1 MLCPTA
7 TGEVAIT
14 VRIIRIAIIVRQF
27 FPVSDMPEGHNPDRT
42 GGDVDVTIG
51 ITGVVDIAGGI
62 PEYLAINIRAVIE
75 GKNIDIALR
84 YSLRTDIFRNLL
96 PDVLKNPGRW
106 LDFLRGKETETRNRG
121 LMHPNTHL
129 HRIFPHRRALQACG
143 AHACFW
149 RADVRSDTTRKSM
162 GDIVFFMKMVGSI
175 PDDVNP

>member
-27 FPVSDMPEGHNPDRT
+27 FPSSDMPEGHNPDRT

-51 ITGVVDIAGGI
+51 STGVVDIAGGV
-62 PEYLAINIRAVIE
+62 PEYLAINIIAVIE

-84 YSLRTDIFRNLL
+84 YSRDVCTPTRTFTAS
-96 PDVLKNPGRW
+96 
-106 LDFLRGKETETRNRG
+106 FLIGELCRPVARTRAFG
-121 LMHPNTHL
+121 VPT
-129 HRIFPHRRALQACG
+129 C
-143 AHACFW
+143 
-149 RADVRSDTTRKSM
+149 SDTTRKSM